1 MHAFYF
7 PHYTYS
13 QMIYAH
19 DVHCFHYRL
28 PESADELRY
37 QKSLLLAKQALLNAT
52 KSELN
57 NKTSSDIERT
67 QNDIKQSLADIQRLI
82 NNGVDKLL
90 QMELECFTRVN
101 LTVCAEIIDGH
112 TAFRSLLE
120 ELAEHFMQSEY
131 LKSILERKT
140 QVLEII
146 QEKLSKANSK
156 IKILELQILKREKE
170 EASDAID
177 ASTSTNNEATSCPG
191 VGQIRFTFDSQSI
204 DSEEYCRE
212 HTDTTIDQ
220 VDCIDVEVPAN
231 ATNRDL
237 WNVNSCT
244 VDNELKSFQVFDS
257 FVEVMN
263 SIPVKVTASLLKV
276 DVHRPWFD
284 PSLFEDANHFTMVSE
299 EL

>member
-1 MHAFYF
+1 M
-7 PHYTYS
+7 
-13 QMIYAH
+13 
-19 DVHCFHYRL
+19 
-28 PESADELRY
+28 
-37 QKSLLLAKQALLNAT
+37 LLAKQALLNAT

-57 NKTSSDIERT
+57 NKTSSDIEHT
-67 QNDIKQSLADIQRLI
+67 QNDIKLSLANIQGLI

-112 TAFRSLLE
+112 TAFRLLLE

-140 QVLEII
+140 QVLQII
-146 QEKLSKANSK
+146 QEKLSEVNSE

-170 EASDAID
+170 EASESID
-177 ASTSTNNEATSCPG
+177 SSTSSNNNEATSCPG
-191 VGQIRFTFDSQSI
+191 VGQIKFTFNSETI
-204 DSEEYCRE
+204 NSEEYCQE
-212 HTDTTIDQ
+212 HADTAI
-220 VDCIDVEVPAN
+220 DCIDVEVPAN
-231 ATNRDL
+231 ATSRDL

-244 VDNELKSFQVFDS
+244 VDSELKSFQVFDS
-257 FVEVMN
+257 FVKLMN

-284 PSLFEDANHFTMVSE
+284 PSLFEDANHFTMVSG
-299 EL
+299 L